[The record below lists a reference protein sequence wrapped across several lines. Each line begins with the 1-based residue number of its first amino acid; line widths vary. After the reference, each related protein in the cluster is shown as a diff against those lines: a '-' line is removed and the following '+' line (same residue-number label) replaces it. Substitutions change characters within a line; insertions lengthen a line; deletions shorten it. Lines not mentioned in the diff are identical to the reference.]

1 MRHLLPQSSS
11 FTFLCSALLYFVYYW
26 YCDLDFS
33 YQMGQ
38 VSTDNHTRLIRI
50 KYTLFM
56 SLFLLAEKFNNLPR
70 TRSFKIEITYK
81 VCSCM
86 NLTSSKD
93 LCRML
98 KCLQQVL
105 VYQNF
110 FLKEKL
116 FLCWHVAS
124 FQILFQEITGSP
136 SLFYILSVVL

>member
-70 TRSFKIEITYK
+70 TRSFRIELTYK
-81 VCSCM
+81 ACSCM
-86 NLTSSKD
+86 NLLYISMLHLKD
-93 LCRML
+93 LCWMSSYN
-98 KCLQQVL
+98 K
-105 VYQNF
+105 NF
-110 FLKEKL
+110 ILKEKL

-124 FQILFQEITGSP
+124 FQILSQEITGSP
-136 SLFYILSVVL
+136 PLFYILSVVL